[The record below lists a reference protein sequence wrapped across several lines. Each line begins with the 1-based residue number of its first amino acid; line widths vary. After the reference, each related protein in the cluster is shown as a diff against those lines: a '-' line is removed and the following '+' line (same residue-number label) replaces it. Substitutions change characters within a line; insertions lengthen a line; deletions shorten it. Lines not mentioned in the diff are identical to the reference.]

1 MFPKQQTL
9 PGDDGPGLDEGE
21 GILPASP
28 ETTKLDPE
36 EPIGG
41 RWDEAVV
48 GRSSVGKWPPDDEAP
63 RPAGAATGV
72 TKQAAKQAPQRRNHE
87 DHSP

>member
-1 MFPKQQTL
+1 MFPKQLTL

-28 ETTKLDPE
+28 ETSKLDPE
-36 EPIGG
+36 EPIGS

-63 RPAGAATGV
+63 RPAGSATGV
-72 TKQAAKQAPQRRNHE
+72 NEMGSQESATAQKQ
-87 DHSP
+87 